1 MLIEIKH
8 RLTGAVLFSLDCG
21 SWKLCIEAAVKSKAD
36 LRGANL
42 READLREAD
51 LRGADLREADL
62 RWADLRGANLRG
74 ADLRW
79 ADLRGA
85 DLSGANLS
93 GANHVQTL
101 GQPNGWFAFTYFY
114 KGFQRVQVGCQNFT
128 LKQGRDYWQGKEDRS
143 EVMAAIDYAEAI
155 GKLRKW
161 GMK

>member
-36 LRGANL
+36 LR
-42 READLREAD
+42 
-51 LRGADLREADL
+51 
-62 RWADLRGANLRG
+62 W

>member
-42 READLREAD
+42 READ
-51 LRGADLREADL
+51 
-62 RWADLRGANLRG
+62 LRG

>member
-21 SWKLCIEAAVKSKAD
+21 SWKLCIEAAVKSK
-36 LRGANL
+36 
-42 READLREAD
+42 
-51 LRGADLREADL
+51 
-62 RWADLRGANLRG
+62 ADLRGANLRG

>member
-21 SWKLCIEAAVKSKAD
+21 SWKLCIEAAVKSK
-36 LRGANL
+36 
-42 READLREAD
+42 
-51 LRGADLREADL
+51 
-62 RWADLRGANLRG
+62 
-74 ADLRW
+74 